1 MRQRAWPGEQ
11 MPTNNPQERLERSR
25 EPVLAGN
32 AGAGHNGSRMD
43 SPVVVFMQVFKS
55 LRAYQW
61 SKNLL
66 LFAALVFARQ
76 LEVPGQLT
84 KAVVAFLAF
93 CAASSAMYLLNDI
106 LDVKQDRLHPEKCK
120 RPIASGRLSIRTA
133 GLAAVV
139 LGAVALGVAWFLGRG
154 FLGILAVYVFATV
167 AYSLGLKNVFLVDV
181 LVISIG
187 FVIRALA
194 GAVALDVPFSNW
206 LVVCTLFLALFLSL
220 SKRRYEIQLLEEE
233 AVNHREVLGHYTV
246 QYLDSLNLVVACATL
261 IAYTIYTCSPEVVS
275 RLGTDR
281 LYLTLPFVVYGLFRY
296 LYLLHINTHGGDPA
310 RTLVRDKY
318 LMVAVLLWGALCVLI
333 IYGKL

>member
-1 MRQRAWPGEQ
+1 MS
-11 MPTNNPQERLERSR
+11 TNDAQERLEKGR
-25 EPVLAGN
+25 EPVLTGEAGVGQN
-32 AGAGHNGSRMD
+32 DFDTG
-43 SPVVVFMQVFKS
+43 SPVAVLMQLFKS

-76 LEVPGQLT
+76 LQVPGQLT
-84 KAVVAFLAF
+84 KAVIAFLAF

-106 LDVKQDRLHPEKCK
+106 LDVNQDRLHPEKCK
-120 RPIASGRLSIRTA
+120 RPIASGKLSISTA
-133 GLAAVV
+133 GVAAVM
-139 LGAVALGVAWFLGRG
+139 LGAVALGLSG
-154 FLGILAVYVFATV
+154 FLGLGFVSILGVYVFITV

-194 GAVALDVPFSNW
+194 GAVALDVAFSNW
-206 LVVCTLFLALFLSL
+206 LMVCTLFLALFLSL

-246 QYLDSLNLVVACATL
+246 EYLDSLNLVVACATL
-261 IAYTIYTCSPEVVS
+261 ITYTIYTCSPEVVE

-296 LYLLHINTHGGDPA
+296 LYLLHANTHGGDPA
-310 RTLVRDKY
+310 RTLVKDKY
-318 LMVAVLLWGALCVLI
+318 LAVTVLLWGVLCVII
-333 IYGKL
+333 IYGKI

>member
-1 MRQRAWPGEQ
+1 
-11 MPTNNPQERLERSR
+11 MPINNPHERLEQKP
-25 EPVLAGN
+25 EPVLTGDAGVGQN
-32 AGAGHNGSRMD
+32 DLDAS
-43 SPVVVFMQVFKS
+43 SPVVVFMQLFKS

-76 LEVPGQLT
+76 LQVPGQLT
-84 KAVVAFLAF
+84 KAVIAFLAF
-93 CAASSAMYLLNDI
+93 CAASSAMYMLNDI

-120 RPIASGRLSIRTA
+120 RPIASGKLSISTA
-133 GLAAVV
+133 GAAAVV
-139 LGAVALGVAWFLGRG
+139 LGSVALGLSGFLGLG
-154 FLGILAVYVFATV
+154 FLGIMAVYVFITV

-206 LVVCTLFLALFLSL
+206 LMVCTLFLALFLSL

-246 QYLDSLNLVVACATL
+246 EYLDSLNLVVACATL
-261 IAYTIYTCSPEVVS
+261 ITYTIYTCSPEVVE

-296 LYLLHINTHGGDPA
+296 LYLLHANTHGGDPA
-310 RTLVRDKY
+310 RTLVKDKY
-318 LMVAVLLWGALCVLI
+318 LAVTVLLWGVLCVII
-333 IYGKL
+333 IYGKI

>member
-1 MRQRAWPGEQ
+1 MS
-11 MPTNNPQERLERSR
+11 TNDAQERLEQTH
-25 EPVLAGN
+25 EPVLTGDPRVGQN
-32 AGAGHNGSRMD
+32 ESGIG
-43 SPVVVFMQVFKS
+43 SPVVVFMQLFKS

-61 SKNLL
+61 SKNML

-76 LEVPGQLT
+76 LHVPGQLRN
-84 KAVVAFLAF
+84 AIVAFAAF

-120 RPIASGRLSIRTA
+120 RPIASGKLSISTA
-133 GLAAVV
+133 GVAAVM
-139 LGAVALGVAWFLGRG
+139 LGAGALGLSWFLGLR
-154 FLGILAVYVFATV
+154 FLGIMAVYVGITV

-194 GAVALDVPFSNW
+194 GAVALDVAFSNW
-206 LVVCTLFLALFLSL
+206 LVVCTLFLALFLSF
-220 SKRRYEIQLLEEE
+220 SKRRHEIQLLEEE

-246 QYLDSLNLVVACATL
+246 PYLDSLNLVVVCATL
-261 IAYTIYTCSPEVVS
+261 ITYTIYTCSPEVVS

-310 RTLVRDKY
+310 RTLVKDKY
-318 LMVAVLLWGALCVLI
+318 LAVTVLLWGVLCVVI